1 MIVYEETVA
10 GFVQD
15 VLHDTI
21 TDKVYDKYKEHFGRS
36 SEGQIR
42 SWHNSLEYM
51 FKVLMTPSIPGE
63 AGVAIEFNIPMTA
76 KRIDFMIS
84 GFDEKNIKSA
94 VIVELKQWD
103 DCKKVED
110 KDGVVITR
118 INGAEREV
126 THPSYQAYS
135 YKESLVNFSEPVQR
149 DPIELHPCAYL
160 HNYQVKKHPD
170 VMDNQYKY
178 YIDRAPVFA
187 SGDVEKLRAFIRKY
201 VCRGDKGN
209 LLYEISNGKVRPSKM
224 LQDTLVSML
233 NGNEEFIM
241 IDDQK
246 IVYEEALSLAS
257 EVKTGSE
264 KKVMIVKGGPGT
276 GKTVISINLLVELTK
291 RGILAQYTT
300 KNSAPREVYF
310 EKLKGE
316 KHEMSPK
323 LLFKSSGSYVDS
335 EYNELGVIIADEAHR
350 LNAKSGMF
358 HNKGEN
364 QIKEIIH
371 AAKLSVF
378 FIDESQ
384 RVTTSDIGSDNEI
397 RKYADEQNA
406 EIIEMKLESQFRC
419 NGSDGYLAWL
429 DHILGI
435 HDTANTE
442 FDFDY
447 DFQIFDDPNELRK
460 TIISKNANNK
470 ARMIAGYCWNWVTKG
485 KNNPN
490 LYDINIDQYNFH
502 MSWNLSNTKT
512 WSIDEGSIDQCGC
525 IHTCQGLEFDYV
537 GVIIGDDLRYENGH
551 LITDASQRA
560 RTDKSL
566 KGLGKMSKENPEKAV
581 RIADEIIRNT
591 YRTLMTRGMKG
602 CYIYCTNKELS
613 DYIKDTMK
621 V

>member
-1 MIVYEETVA
+1 MIVYEATVA

-15 VLHDTI
+15 VLDDTI
-21 TDKVYDKYKEHFGRS
+21 TDNVYEKYKEHFGHS

-42 SWHNSLEYM
+42 SWRNSLQYM
-51 FKVLMTPSIPGE
+51 FKVLMTPSIPSD

-84 GFDEKNIKSA
+84 GFDEKNTKSA

-103 DCKKVED
+103 ECKKVED

-118 INGAEREV
+118 LNGAEREV

-135 YKESLVNFSEPVQR
+135 YKESLINFSEPVQQ

-160 HNYQVKKHPD
+160 HNYKISQHPD
-170 VMDNQYKY
+170 VIDNKYKY
-178 YIDRAPVFA
+178 YLDMAPVFA
-187 SGDVEKLRAFIRKY
+187 MGDVVKLRAFIRQY
-201 VCRGDKGN
+201 VCRGDQGA

-224 LQDTLVSML
+224 LQDTLASML
-233 NGNEEFIM
+233 DGNEEFIM

-246 IVYEEALSLAS
+246 LVYEEALSLAMEAQTS
-257 EVKTGSE
+257 SD
-264 KKVMIVKGGPGT
+264 KKVMIVTGGPGT

-291 RGILAQYTT
+291 RGMLTQYTT

-310 EKLKGE
+310 EKLKGK

-323 LLFKSSGSYVDS
+323 LLFKGSGSYVDS
-335 EYNELGVIIADEAHR
+335 ENNEFDVLIADEAHR

-358 HNKGEN
+358 QNKGEN

-371 AAKLSVF
+371 ASKLSVF

-384 RVTTSDIGSDNEI
+384 RVTTSDIGSEDEI
-397 RKYADEQNA
+397 RKFATEQKA

-435 HDTANTE
+435 RDTANTE

-447 DFQIFDDPNELRK
+447 DFQVFDDPNELRK
-460 TIISKNANNK
+460 AIVSKNANNK
-470 ARMIAGYCWNWVTKG
+470 ARMVAGYCWNWVTKG
-485 KNNPN
+485 KTNPN
-490 LYDINIDQYNFH
+490 LFDINIDQYNFH
-502 MSWNLSNTKT
+502 MSWNLANTTT

-566 KGLGKMSKENPEKAV
+566 KGLGKMSKENPEEAE

-602 CYIYCTNKELS
+602 CYIYCTDKALA
-613 DYIKDTMK
+613 DYIKNKMK
-621 V
+621 A

>member
-1 MIVYEETVA
+1 MIVYEATVA

-15 VLHDTI
+15 VLDDTI
-21 TDKVYDKYKEHFGRS
+21 TDNVYEKYKEHFGHS

-42 SWHNSLEYM
+42 SWRNSLQYM
-51 FKVLMTPSIPGE
+51 FKVLMTPSIPSD

-84 GFDEKNIKSA
+84 GFDEKNTKSA

-103 DCKKVED
+103 ECKKVED

-118 INGAEREV
+118 LNGAEREV

-135 YKESLVNFSEPVQR
+135 YKESLINFSEPVQQ

-160 HNYQVKKHPD
+160 HNYKISQHPD
-170 VMDNQYKY
+170 VIDNQYKY
-178 YIDRAPVFA
+178 YLDMAPVFA
-187 SGDVEKLRAFIRKY
+187 MGDVVKLRAFIRQY
-201 VCRGDKGN
+201 VCRGDQGA

-224 LQDTLVSML
+224 LQDTLASML
-233 NGNEEFIM
+233 DGNEEFIM

-246 IVYEEALSLAS
+246 LVYEEALSLAMEAQTS
-257 EVKTGSE
+257 SD
-264 KKVMIVKGGPGT
+264 KKVMIVTGGPGT

-291 RGILAQYTT
+291 RGMLTQYTT

-310 EKLKGE
+310 EKLKGK

-323 LLFKSSGSYVDS
+323 LLFKGSGSYVDS
-335 EYNELGVIIADEAHR
+335 ENNEFDVLIADEAHR

-358 HNKGEN
+358 QNKGEN

-371 AAKLSVF
+371 ASKLSVF

-384 RVTTSDIGSDNEI
+384 RVTTSDIGSEDEI
-397 RKYADEQNA
+397 RKFATEQKA

-435 HDTANTE
+435 RDTANTE

-447 DFQIFDDPNELRK
+447 DFQVFDDPNELRK
-460 TIISKNANNK
+460 AIVSKNANNK
-470 ARMIAGYCWNWVTKG
+470 ARMVAGYCWNWVTKG
-485 KNNPN
+485 KTDPN
-490 LYDINIDQYNFH
+490 LFDINIDQYNFH
-502 MSWNLSNTKT
+502 MSWNLANTTT

-566 KGLGKMSKENPEKAV
+566 KGLGKMSKENPEEAE

-602 CYIYCTNKELS
+602 CYIYCTDKALA
-613 DYIKDTMK
+613 DYIKNKMK
-621 V
+621 A

>member
-490 LYDINIDQYNFH
+490 LYDINIDRYNFH

>member
-51 FKVLMTPSIPGE
+51 FKVLITPSIPSD

-84 GFDEKNIKSA
+84 GFDEKNTKSA

-103 DCKKVED
+103 ECKKVED

-118 INGAEREV
+118 LNGAEREV

-135 YKESLVNFSEPVQR
+135 YKESLFNFSEPVQQ

-160 HNYQVKKHPD
+160 HNYQVEKHPD
-170 VMDNQYKY
+170 VIDNQYKY
-178 YIDRAPVFA
+178 YIDLAPVFA

-201 VCRGDKGN
+201 VCRGDKGS

-233 NGNEEFIM
+233 DGNEEFIM

-257 EVKTGSE
+257 EVKTGSD

-310 EKLKGE
+310 EKLKGK

-323 LLFKSSGSYVDS
+323 LLFKSSGSYVTS
-335 EYNELGVIIADEAHR
+335 ENNEFGVIIADEAHR

-358 HNKGEN
+358 QNKGEN

-435 HDTANTE
+435 RNTANTE

-460 TIISKNANNK
+460 TIISKNVNNK

-485 KNNPN
+485 KNDPN
-490 LYDINIDQYNFH
+490 LYDINIDRYNFH

-525 IHTCQGLEFDYV
+525 VHTCQGLEFDYV

-566 KGLGKMSKENPEKAV
+566 KGLGKMSKENPEEAA

-621 V
+621 A

>member
-358 HNKGEN
+358 QNKGEN

-490 LYDINIDQYNFH
+490 LYDINIDRYNFH

>member
-358 HNKGEN
+358 QNKGEN

>member
-1 MIVYEETVA
+1 MIVYEATVSE
-10 GFVQD
+10 FVQE

-21 TDKVYDKYKEHFGRS
+21 TDNVYAKYKEHFGRS

-42 SWHNSLEYM
+42 SWRNSLEYM
-51 FKVLMTPSIPGE
+51 YKVLMTPTIPSD

-84 GFDEKNIKSA
+84 GFDEDNMKSA

-103 DCKKVED
+103 ECTKVED

-118 INGAEREV
+118 LNGAERQT

-135 YKESLVNFSEPVQR
+135 YKESLINFSEPVQQ
-149 DPIELHPCAYL
+149 DPINLHPCAYL
-160 HNYQVKKHPD
+160 HNYKIEKHPD
-170 VMDNQYKY
+170 VIDNQYKY
-178 YIDRAPVFA
+178 YLEKAPVFA
-187 SGDVEKLRAFIRKY
+187 SGDVEKLRGFIRKY
-201 VCRGDKGN
+201 VCRGDKGA
-209 LLYEISNGKVRPSKM
+209 LLYEISDGKVRPSKM
-224 LQDTLVSML
+224 LQDTLASML
-233 NGNEEFIM
+233 DGNEEFIM

-246 IVYEEALSLAS
+246 LVYEEALSLAS
-257 EVKTGSE
+257 DVQNTSD
-264 KKVMIVKGGPGT
+264 KKVMIVSGGPGT

-291 RGILAQYTT
+291 RGMLAQYTT

-310 EKLKGE
+310 AKLKGRR
-316 KHEMSPK
+316 HEMSPK
-323 LLFKSSGSYVDS
+323 LLFKSSGSYV
-335 EYNELGVIIADEAHR
+335 EAGNNEMDVIIADEAHR

-358 HNKGEN
+358 QNKGEN

-371 AAKLSVF
+371 ASRLSVF

-384 RVTTSDIGSDNEI
+384 RVTTSDIGSEDEI
-397 RKYADEQNA
+397 RKFAEEQNA

-435 HDTANTE
+435 RETANTT

-447 DFQIFDDPNELRK
+447 DFRIFDDPNELR
-460 TIISKNANNK
+460 NAIVERNSNNK
-470 ARMIAGYCWNWVTKG
+470 SRMVAGYCWNWITKG
-485 KNNPN
+485 KNDPN
-490 LYDINIDQYNFH
+490 VYDINIDSYNFH
-502 MSWNLSNTKT
+502 MTWNLANTTT
-512 WSIDEGSIDQCGC
+512 WSIDPDSIDQCGC

-551 LITDASQRA
+551 LITDASKRA
-560 RTDKSL
+560 HTDKSL
-566 KGLGKMSKENPEKAV
+566 KGLGKMSKENPEEAE

-602 CYIYCTNKELS
+602 CYIYCTDKNLTE
-613 DYIKDTMK
+613 YIKNRMHI
-621 V
+621 

>member
-135 YKESLVNFSEPVQR
+135 YKESLVNFSEPVQQ

-310 EKLKGE
+310 EKLKGK

-358 HNKGEN
+358 QNKGEN

-429 DHILGI
+429 DHILDI
-435 HDTANTE
+435 RDTANTE

-485 KNNPN
+485 KNDPN

-566 KGLGKMSKENPEKAV
+566 KGLGKMSKENPEKAA

-613 DYIKDTMK
+613 DYIKDTMR